1 MISSYFKNNFQILCF
16 SVCAARNE
24 IMGSQERVTLY
35 YLIRSYSTIS
45 LLFTRINITNTC
57 TCMLILSIL
66 GFWLSSVKY
75 SLCQGQFPTK
85 ECCQDWFLVLP
96 IISGFFQNPD
106 FSFQSEQKLFK
117 TATQNT
123 FVSLELNHYHSTVSL
138 ISLNLRTFQYSVYAQ
153 EYKRIF

>member
-66 GFWLSSVKY
+66 GFWLSSVNS
-75 SLCQGQFPTK
+75 SLCQGWFPTK
-85 ECCQDWFLVLP
+85 DCCQDWFSSYQLFL
-96 IISGFFQNPD
+96 G
-106 FSFQSEQKLFK
+106 SFKIR
-117 TATQNT
+117 
-123 FVSLELNHYHSTVSL
+123 
-138 ISLNLRTFQYSVYAQ
+138 ISLSNLNRSYSRLRLRTLLCHLNWTTTIQLYLSFL
-153 EYKRIF
+153 

>member
-66 GFWLSSVKY
+66 GFQVSSLAFVKDSFRPRIVAKIGFWSY
-75 SLCQGQFPTK
+75 QL
-85 ECCQDWFLVLP
+85 FL
-96 IISGFFQNPD
+96 G
-106 FSFQSEQKLFK
+106 SFKIR
-117 TATQNT
+117 
-123 FVSLELNHYHSTVSL
+123 
-138 ISLNLRTFQYSVYAQ
+138 ISLSNLNRSYSRLRLRTLLCHLN
-153 EYKRIF
+153 